1 MVAVR
6 YKEKNAVIQKISQNT
21 LGIYLIHV
29 IVLRFMERILPVSL
43 IRGVIMIKTKKQ
55 DRVPG
60 IIISAVLFCAEMAFI
75 VLLLYTKLI
84 SVKYIGVISA
94 VLLVF
99 LLLVYLLVRK
109 ARKKIRFIIG
119 VVLSVLI
126 LAVLG
131 TGSLYIYK
139 TVSALDTIT
148 GVNKDVTKINVYV
161 KEDDPAQKL
170 ADASGY
176 TFGILS
182 ELDRDNTDQA
192 LQQMYYE
199 LGSDVQTNE
208 YSGLSELADSLN
220 NGTTG
225 AIILNQAYLDVLDEM
240 DNYSSFSSQLREIA
254 SLQVETVVQRKTP
267 QVTEATGSTTETSDN
282 SSADA
287 AVTDEVYTIYV
298 SGIDTRGEM
307 TASSRSDVNII
318 LTVNTRTKQ
327 ILMIST
333 PRDYFVPLSISNGV
347 PDKLTHAGIYGV
359 NVSMDTLNMLY
370 DININYYFRLNF
382 AGFEKIIDALGGI
395 TVNSDYEFDSQNTKG
410 YHFNKGEN
418 HLNGEQALVFT
429 RERYAFKEGDRQ
441 RGRDQMAVIQGVVD
455 KATQPAFLK
464 NYLSVMDSLDG
475 CFETNV
481 PYDIIASLVRRQ
493 LDEGGSWQVLSYSA
507 DGTGDTQKPYSMSQK
522 AYVMIPDQTTVDKA
536 KTLMKK
542 VREGFMLSEADVAR

>member
-1 MVAVR
+1 
-6 YKEKNAVIQKISQNT
+6 
-21 LGIYLIHV
+21 
-29 IVLRFMERILPVSL
+29 
-43 IRGVIMIKTKKQ
+43 MIKTKKQ

-267 QVTEATGSTTETSDN
+267 QVTEAAGSTTETSDN

-327 ILMIST
+327 ILMVST

-382 AGFEKIIDALGGI
+382 AGFEQIIDALGGI

>member
-1 MVAVR
+1 
-6 YKEKNAVIQKISQNT
+6 
-21 LGIYLIHV
+21 
-29 IVLRFMERILPVSL
+29 
-43 IRGVIMIKTKKQ
+43 MIKTKKQ

-240 DNYSSFSSQLREIA
+240 ENYSSFSSQLREIA

>member
-1 MVAVR
+1 
-6 YKEKNAVIQKISQNT
+6 
-21 LGIYLIHV
+21 
-29 IVLRFMERILPVSL
+29 
-43 IRGVIMIKTKKQ
+43 MIKTKKQ

-493 LDEGGSWQVLSYSA
+493 LDEGGSWQVLSYST

>member
-1 MVAVR
+1 
-6 YKEKNAVIQKISQNT
+6 
-21 LGIYLIHV
+21 
-29 IVLRFMERILPVSL
+29 
-43 IRGVIMIKTKKQ
+43 MIKTKKQ

-94 VLLVF
+94 MLLVF

-267 QVTEATGSTTETSDN
+267 QVTEAVGSTTETSDN

-327 ILMIST
+327 ILMVST

-481 PYDIIASLVRRQ
+481 PYDIIASLVRKQ

>member
-1 MVAVR
+1 
-6 YKEKNAVIQKISQNT
+6 
-21 LGIYLIHV
+21 
-29 IVLRFMERILPVSL
+29 
-43 IRGVIMIKTKKQ
+43 
-55 DRVPG
+55 
-60 IIISAVLFCAEMAFI
+60 
-75 VLLLYTKLI
+75 
-84 SVKYIGVISA
+84 
-94 VLLVF
+94 
-99 LLLVYLLVRK
+99 
-109 ARKKIRFIIG
+109 
-119 VVLSVLI
+119 
-126 LAVLG
+126 
-131 TGSLYIYK
+131 
-139 TVSALDTIT
+139 
-148 GVNKDVTKINVYV
+148 
-161 KEDDPAQKL
+161 
-170 ADASGY
+170 
-176 TFGILS
+176 
-182 ELDRDNTDQA
+182 
-192 LQQMYYE
+192 MYYE

>member
-1 MVAVR
+1 
-6 YKEKNAVIQKISQNT
+6 
-21 LGIYLIHV
+21 
-29 IVLRFMERILPVSL
+29 
-43 IRGVIMIKTKKQ
+43 MIKTKKQ
-55 DRVPG
+55 DRLPG
-60 IIISAVLFCAEMAFI
+60 ILISLFLLIVELAFI
-75 VLLLYTKLI
+75 VLLLYAKLI
-84 SVKYIGVISA
+84 SVKYIGMIS
-94 VLLVF
+94 VGLLVALIF
-99 LLLVYLLVRK
+99 VYLLVRK
-109 ARKKIRFIIG
+109 VRKRIRFGVG
-119 VVLSVLI
+119 VVFAVLI
-126 LAVLG
+126 VVALG

-267 QVTEATGSTTETSDN
+267 QVTEAVGSTTETSDN

-327 ILMIST
+327 ILMVST

-481 PYDIIASLVRRQ
+481 PYDIIASLVRKQ
-493 LDEGGSWQVLSYSA
+493 LDEGGSWQVLSYST

>member
-1 MVAVR
+1 
-6 YKEKNAVIQKISQNT
+6 
-21 LGIYLIHV
+21 
-29 IVLRFMERILPVSL
+29 
-43 IRGVIMIKTKKQ
+43 MIKTKKQ

-94 VLLVF
+94 MLLVF

-267 QVTEATGSTTETSDN
+267 QVTEAVGSTTETSDN

-327 ILMIST
+327 ILMVST

-475 CFETNV
+475 FFETNV
-481 PYDIIASLVRRQ
+481 PYDIIASLVRKQ
-493 LDEGGSWQVLSYSA
+493 LDEGGSWQVLSYST

>member
-1 MVAVR
+1 
-6 YKEKNAVIQKISQNT
+6 
-21 LGIYLIHV
+21 
-29 IVLRFMERILPVSL
+29 
-43 IRGVIMIKTKKQ
+43 MIKTKKQ

-267 QVTEATGSTTETSDN
+267 QVTEAVGSTTETSDN

-481 PYDIIASLVRRQ
+481 PYDIIASLVRKQ
-493 LDEGGSWQVLSYSA
+493 LDEGGSWQVLSYST

>member
-1 MVAVR
+1 
-6 YKEKNAVIQKISQNT
+6 
-21 LGIYLIHV
+21 
-29 IVLRFMERILPVSL
+29 
-43 IRGVIMIKTKKQ
+43 MIKTKKQ

-359 NVSMDTLNMLY
+359 NVSMDTLNMLF

>member
-1 MVAVR
+1 
-6 YKEKNAVIQKISQNT
+6 
-21 LGIYLIHV
+21 
-29 IVLRFMERILPVSL
+29 
-43 IRGVIMIKTKKQ
+43 MIKTKKQ

-267 QVTEATGSTTETSDN
+267 QVTEAAGSTTETSDN

-287 AVTDEVYTIYV
+287 AETDEVYTIYV

-327 ILMIST
+327 ILMVST

-410 YHFNKGEN
+410 YHFNTGEN

>member
-1 MVAVR
+1 
-6 YKEKNAVIQKISQNT
+6 
-21 LGIYLIHV
+21 
-29 IVLRFMERILPVSL
+29 
-43 IRGVIMIKTKKQ
+43 MIKTKKQ

-267 QVTEATGSTTETSDN
+267 QVTEAVGSTTETSDN

-493 LDEGGSWQVLSYSA
+493 LDEGGSWQVLSYST

>member
-1 MVAVR
+1 
-6 YKEKNAVIQKISQNT
+6 
-21 LGIYLIHV
+21 
-29 IVLRFMERILPVSL
+29 
-43 IRGVIMIKTKKQ
+43 
-55 DRVPG
+55 
-60 IIISAVLFCAEMAFI
+60 MAFI

-267 QVTEATGSTTETSDN
+267 QVTEAVGSTTETSDN

-327 ILMIST
+327 ILMVST

-481 PYDIIASLVRRQ
+481 PYDIIASLVRKQ
-493 LDEGGSWQVLSYSA
+493 LDEGGSWQVLSYST

>member
-1 MVAVR
+1 
-6 YKEKNAVIQKISQNT
+6 
-21 LGIYLIHV
+21 
-29 IVLRFMERILPVSL
+29 
-43 IRGVIMIKTKKQ
+43 MIKTKKQ

-94 VLLVF
+94 MLLVF

-267 QVTEATGSTTETSDN
+267 QVTEAVGSTTETSDN

-307 TASSRSDVNII
+307 AASSRSDVNII

-327 ILMIST
+327 ILMVST

-481 PYDIIASLVRRQ
+481 PYDIIASLVRKQ
-493 LDEGGSWQVLSYSA
+493 LDEGGSWQVLSYST

>member
-1 MVAVR
+1 
-6 YKEKNAVIQKISQNT
+6 
-21 LGIYLIHV
+21 
-29 IVLRFMERILPVSL
+29 
-43 IRGVIMIKTKKQ
+43 MIKTKKQ

-522 AYVMIPDQTTVDKA
+522 AYVMIPNQTTVDKA

>member
-1 MVAVR
+1 
-6 YKEKNAVIQKISQNT
+6 
-21 LGIYLIHV
+21 
-29 IVLRFMERILPVSL
+29 
-43 IRGVIMIKTKKQ
+43 MIKTKKQ

-254 SLQVETVVQRKTP
+254 SLQIETVVQRKTP

>member
-1 MVAVR
+1 
-6 YKEKNAVIQKISQNT
+6 
-21 LGIYLIHV
+21 
-29 IVLRFMERILPVSL
+29 
-43 IRGVIMIKTKKQ
+43 MIKTKKQ

-148 GVNKDVTKINVYV
+148 GVNKDVAKINVYV

>member
-1 MVAVR
+1 
-6 YKEKNAVIQKISQNT
+6 
-21 LGIYLIHV
+21 
-29 IVLRFMERILPVSL
+29 
-43 IRGVIMIKTKKQ
+43 MIKTRKQ
-55 DRVPG
+55 DRLPG
-60 IIISAVLFCAEMAFI
+60 IIISVVLLCAELAFL

-84 SVKYIGVISA
+84 SAKYIGIIA
-94 VLLVF
+94 AILLVLLVF
-99 LLLVYLLVRK
+99 VYLLVKK
-109 ARKKIRFIIG
+109 ARKKIRFVIG
-119 VVLSVLI
+119 IVLSVLI

-131 TGSLYIYK
+131 AGSLYIYK

-161 KEDDPAQKL
+161 KEDDQAQSL

-176 TFGILS
+176 TFGILG
-182 ELDRDNTDQA
+182 ELDRENTDKA

-199 LGSDVQTNE
+199 IGSDVQVSE
-208 YSGLSELADSLN
+208 YSGLSELADGLN
-220 NGTTG
+220 NGSCG
-225 AIILNQAYLDVLDEM
+225 AIILNQAYLDVIGEM
-240 DNYSSFSSQLREIA
+240 DHYSSFSSQIREIA
-254 SLQVETVVQRKTP
+254 SLQVESVVQRKNP
-267 QVTEATGSTTETSDN
+267 QTGTAGSTSESSDSTSN
-282 SSADA
+282 NTSNNTSAEA
-287 AVTDEVYTIYV
+287 GVTDEVYTIYV

-327 ILMIST
+327 ILMVST

-359 NVSMDTLNMLY
+359 NVSMDTLDMLY
-370 DININYYFRLNF
+370 DIEINYYFRLNF

-418 HLNGEQALVFT
+418 HLNGEQALVFS

-542 VREGFMLSEADVAR
+542 VREGFKLSEADVAR

>member
-1 MVAVR
+1 
-6 YKEKNAVIQKISQNT
+6 
-21 LGIYLIHV
+21 
-29 IVLRFMERILPVSL
+29 
-43 IRGVIMIKTKKQ
+43 MIKTKKQ

-94 VLLVF
+94 MLLVF

-267 QVTEATGSTTETSDN
+267 QVTEVVGSTTETSDN

-327 ILMIST
+327 ILMVST

-481 PYDIIASLVRRQ
+481 PYDIIASLVRKQ
-493 LDEGGSWQVLSYSA
+493 LDEGGSWQVLSYST

>member
-1 MVAVR
+1 
-6 YKEKNAVIQKISQNT
+6 
-21 LGIYLIHV
+21 
-29 IVLRFMERILPVSL
+29 
-43 IRGVIMIKTKKQ
+43 MIKTKKQ

-94 VLLVF
+94 MLLVF

-267 QVTEATGSTTETSDN
+267 QVTETVGSTTETSDN

-327 ILMIST
+327 ILMVST

-481 PYDIIASLVRRQ
+481 PYDIIASLVRKQ
-493 LDEGGSWQVLSYSA
+493 LDEGGSWQVLSYST

>member
-1 MVAVR
+1 
-6 YKEKNAVIQKISQNT
+6 
-21 LGIYLIHV
+21 
-29 IVLRFMERILPVSL
+29 
-43 IRGVIMIKTKKQ
+43 MIKTKKQ
-55 DRVPG
+55 DRLPG
-60 IIISAVLFCAEMAFI
+60 ILISLFLLIIELAFI

-84 SVKYIGVISA
+84 SVKYVGMIAAG
-94 VLLVF
+94 LLVV
-99 LLLVYLLVRK
+99 LILVYLLVRK
-109 ARKKIRFIIG
+109 VRKKIRFGIG
-119 VVLSVLI
+119 VVL
-126 LAVLG
+126 AVLVVVVLG
-131 TGSLYIYK
+131 LGSLYIYK

-148 GVNKDVTKINVYV
+148 GVNKDIAEINVYV
-161 KEDDPAQKL
+161 KQDDQAQRL

-192 LQQMYYE
+192 LEKMYYE
-199 LGSDVQTNE
+199 LGKNVEVSE
-208 YSGLSELADSLN
+208 YSGLSELADALN
-220 NGTTG
+220 NGSCG
-225 AIILNQAYLDVLDEM
+225 AIVLNQAYLDVIQDM
-240 DNYSSFSSQLREIA
+240 DQYSSFPSQIREIA
-254 SLQVETVVQRKTP
+254 SLQVESVVQRNTP
-267 QVTEATGSTTETSDN
+267 QTETTN
-282 SSADA
+282 NTAATSADTSA
-287 AVTDEVYTIYV
+287 DEAVTDEVYTIYV

-318 LTVNTRTKQ
+318 LTINTRTKQ
-327 ILMIST
+327 ILMVST

-418 HLNGEQALVFT
+418 HLNGEQALVFS

-455 KATQPAFLK
+455 KVTQPAFLK

-493 LDEGGSWQVLSYSA
+493 LDEGGTWQVLSYSA

-542 VREGFMLSEADVAR
+542 VREGFMLSDADVAR

>member
-1 MVAVR
+1 
-6 YKEKNAVIQKISQNT
+6 
-21 LGIYLIHV
+21 
-29 IVLRFMERILPVSL
+29 
-43 IRGVIMIKTKKQ
+43 MIKTKKQ

-267 QVTEATGSTTETSDN
+267 QVTEAASSTTETSDN

-327 ILMIST
+327 ILMVST

>member
-1 MVAVR
+1 
-6 YKEKNAVIQKISQNT
+6 
-21 LGIYLIHV
+21 
-29 IVLRFMERILPVSL
+29 
-43 IRGVIMIKTKKQ
+43 MIKTKKQ

-455 KATQPAFLK
+455 KVTQPAFLK

-542 VREGFMLSEADVAR
+542 VREGFMLSRGRCSQITEFSNTLQVGDTEQKTETFIRETCIMIMV

>member
-1 MVAVR
+1 
-6 YKEKNAVIQKISQNT
+6 
-21 LGIYLIHV
+21 
-29 IVLRFMERILPVSL
+29 
-43 IRGVIMIKTKKQ
+43 MIKTKKQ

-464 NYLSVMDSLDG
+464 NYLSVMDSLYG

>member
-1 MVAVR
+1 
-6 YKEKNAVIQKISQNT
+6 
-21 LGIYLIHV
+21 
-29 IVLRFMERILPVSL
+29 
-43 IRGVIMIKTKKQ
+43 MIKTKKQ

-267 QVTEATGSTTETSDN
+267 QVTEAAGSTTETSDN

-287 AVTDEVYTIYV
+287 AETDEVYTIYV

-327 ILMIST
+327 ILMVST

-429 RERYAFKEGDRQ
+429 RERYAFQEGDRQ

>member
-1 MVAVR
+1 
-6 YKEKNAVIQKISQNT
+6 
-21 LGIYLIHV
+21 
-29 IVLRFMERILPVSL
+29 
-43 IRGVIMIKTKKQ
+43 MIKTKKQ
-55 DRVPG
+55 DRLPG
-60 IIISAVLFCAEMAFI
+60 ILISLFLLIVELAFI
-75 VLLLYTKLI
+75 VLLLYAKLI
-84 SVKYIGVISA
+84 SVKYIGMISA
-94 VLLVF
+94 GLLVALIF
-99 LLLVYLLVRK
+99 VYLLVRK
-109 ARKKIRFIIG
+109 VRKRIRFGVG
-119 VVLSVLI
+119 VVLAVLI
-126 LAVLG
+126 VVALG

-267 QVTEATGSTTETSDN
+267 QVTEAVGSTTETSDN

-327 ILMIST
+327 ILMVST

-481 PYDIIASLVRRQ
+481 PYDIIASLVRQQ
-493 LDEGGSWQVLSYSA
+493 LDEGGSWQVLSYST

>member
-1 MVAVR
+1 
-6 YKEKNAVIQKISQNT
+6 
-21 LGIYLIHV
+21 
-29 IVLRFMERILPVSL
+29 
-43 IRGVIMIKTKKQ
+43 MIKTKKQ

-94 VLLVF
+94 MLLVF

-267 QVTEATGSTTETSDN
+267 QVTEAVGSTTETSDN

-327 ILMIST
+327 ILMVST

-370 DININYYFRLNF
+370 DININNYFRLNF

-481 PYDIIASLVRRQ
+481 PYDIIASLVRKQ
-493 LDEGGSWQVLSYSA
+493 LDEGGSWQVLSYST

>member
-1 MVAVR
+1 
-6 YKEKNAVIQKISQNT
+6 
-21 LGIYLIHV
+21 
-29 IVLRFMERILPVSL
+29 
-43 IRGVIMIKTKKQ
+43 MIKTKKQ

-199 LGSDVQTNE
+199 LGSDVQANE

>member
-1 MVAVR
+1 
-6 YKEKNAVIQKISQNT
+6 
-21 LGIYLIHV
+21 
-29 IVLRFMERILPVSL
+29 
-43 IRGVIMIKTKKQ
+43 MIKTKKQ

-94 VLLVF
+94 MLLVF

-267 QVTEATGSTTETSDN
+267 QVTEAVGSTTETSDN

-327 ILMIST
+327 ILMVST

-464 NYLSVMDSLDG
+464 NYLLVMDSLDG

-481 PYDIIASLVRRQ
+481 PYDIIASLVRKQ
-493 LDEGGSWQVLSYSA
+493 LDEGGSWQVLSYST